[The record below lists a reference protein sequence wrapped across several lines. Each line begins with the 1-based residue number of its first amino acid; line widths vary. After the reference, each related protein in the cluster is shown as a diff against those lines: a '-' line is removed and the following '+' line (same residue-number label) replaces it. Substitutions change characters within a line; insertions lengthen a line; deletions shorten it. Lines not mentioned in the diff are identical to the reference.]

1 MATGKQITTATAVG
15 PNPSAPQ
22 QSCFA
27 TSPVDSTPMAVA
39 ASTSPAEVAAPPG
52 LDTESPLVVLL
63 SQCVL
68 DNFSWVTT
76 ITTLALSCLC
86 LCCCA
91 GYVCQ
96 AVLRGCRVVIV
107 PVLTWVVWLGHVGVM
122 AVQVV

>member
-1 MATGKQITTATAVG
+1 M
-15 PNPSAPQ
+15 
-22 QSCFA
+22 
-27 TSPVDSTPMAVA
+27 
-39 ASTSPAEVAAPPG
+39 
-52 LDTESPLVVLL
+52 ESPLVVLL

-91 GYVCQ
+91 GYVC
-96 AVLRGCRVVIV
+96 GCRVVIV
-107 PVLTWVVWLGHVGVM
+107 PVLTWVVWLGHVVVM